1 MRRERGIYGE
11 KVGVMIRSFN
21 CHSEVPPN
29 FPKLMRNRS
38 ENQLQLSITINS
50 HRGKSEDHQSVTHL
64 LKIWGHLD
72 NLHGNLTNSQQ

>member
-1 MRRERGIYGE
+1 MERSW
-11 KVGVMIRSFN
+11 GVMIRSVN

-50 HRGKSEDHQSVTHL
+50 HRGKSEDHLYFTL
-64 LKIWGHLD
+64 LYFDMAMEGAQLSEDYICPS
-72 NLHGNLTNSQQ
+72 TIPS

>member
-1 MRRERGIYGE
+1 MERSW
-11 KVGVMIRSFN
+11 GVMIRSFN

-50 HRGKSEDHQSVTHL
+50 HRRKSEDHQIST
-64 LKIWGHLD
+64 
-72 NLHGNLTNSQQ
+72 